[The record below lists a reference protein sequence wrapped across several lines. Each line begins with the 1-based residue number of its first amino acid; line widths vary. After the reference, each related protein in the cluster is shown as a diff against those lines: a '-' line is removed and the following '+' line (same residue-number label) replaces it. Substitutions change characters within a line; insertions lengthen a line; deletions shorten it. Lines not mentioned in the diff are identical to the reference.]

1 MKSFMFDF
9 GKSLVLSIGLTIVAL
24 MLLSAI
30 LNFTDTSEE
39 IISPSIIV
47 ISSVCIMIGS
57 FVVSKKL
64 KERGIING
72 IILGIL
78 YMFILY
84 IISSFANGNFSLNMS
99 SCIMICV
106 GIISG
111 IIGGILGVN
120 LKTK

>member
-9 GKSLVLSIGLTIVAL
+9 GKSLVLSIALTIVAL

-39 IISPSIIV
+39 IISTSIIV